1 MHVMILAAGLGTRLR
16 PLTLEKPKPLLEVG
30 GQPLIVWHIRALAAQ
45 GISKIVINTAWL
57 GDKLVAALGDG
68 SQFGVSIGWSHE
80 TEPLETAGG
89 IIQALPQLGDQPF
102 LLINGDV
109 WTRFDLA
116 ALIHRDLSHDLAHL
130 VLVDNPPQHP
140 QGDFQL
146 WQGRVFDQVV
156 DAPEGERLTF
166 AGISVLSPQ
175 LFAGLDEGKRSLAPL
190 LRQAMRDGRVSGEK
204 MRTAWVDVGTPERL
218 STLDQQIRAG
228 AI

>member
-1 MHVMILAAGLGTRLR
+1 
-16 PLTLEKPKPLLEVG
+16 
-30 GQPLIVWHIRALAAQ
+30 
-45 GISKIVINTAWL
+45 
-57 GDKLVAALGDG
+57 
-68 SQFGVSIGWSHE
+68 
-80 TEPLETAGG
+80 
-89 IIQALPQLGDQPF
+89 LGDQPF